1 MKQSI
6 SIDLPR
12 PPRVLSPNARPHVL
26 LKARVFKETRLA
38 TRIITKNRLREAGF
52 EGIEPKGD
60 GLLNLQLVLTPPIN
74 RHRDEDNMIAYCKA
88 VFDGIAE
95 AVKVNDHFF
104 HFREQVWNKAK
115 SPGKL
120 QLIIDWEDSNEG

>member
-6 SIDLPR
+6 SIDLPW
-12 PPRVLSPNARPHVL
+12 PSRVLSPNARPNRYY
-26 LKARVFKETRLA
+26 KAQVFKQTRLGVKA
-38 TRIITKNRLREAGF
+38 ITLNRMRS
-52 EGIEPKGD
+52 EGIKSIEPKGD
-60 GLLNLQLVLTPPIN
+60 GLLNIQLVLTPPIN
-74 RHRDEDNMIAYCKA
+74 RQRDEDNMVANCKA

-104 HFREQVWNKAK
+104 HLREQVWNKAK

-120 QLIIDWEDSNEG
+120 QVIIDWEDSNEG

>member
-26 LKARVFKETRLA
+26 LRARVFKETRLA

-74 RHRDEDNMIAYCKA
+74 RHRDEDNMIANCKA

-104 HFREQVWNKAK
+104 TFVSKCGIKRKARG
-115 SPGKL
+115 S
-120 QLIIDWEDSNEG
+120 SR